1 MAERIDLQTPYQP
14 DPRQATSFT
23 VWRLDLNWR
32 DAVVGIYLKDD
43 STGVIR
49 TFSYTGQEATN
60 LMVALNKMNLTI
72 KSLHRRVIEKLIN
85 DELLSGTI
93 EGTPD

>member
-1 MAERIDLQTPYQP
+1 MAERIDLQTPYVP

-23 VWRLDLNWR
+23 IWRLDLNWR
-32 DAVVGIYLKDD
+32 DAIVGIYLRDNQ
-43 STGVIR
+43 SGVVR
-49 TFSYTGQEATN
+49 TFSYSGQEATN
-60 LMVALNKMNLTI
+60 MMVSLNKMNLSV

-85 DELLSGTI
+85 DELLDGTI